1 MCYDFPMLTPYE
13 QNLLD
18 AISALNEAVNAIRLE
33 PQGRDYFSL
42 SVPDF
47 GLEQLEQ
54 SIWAVVG
61 RRLAEGS

>member
-1 MCYDFPMLTPYE
+1 MLTPYE

-42 SVPDF
+42 AVPDF